1 MPKLLKNC
9 LIVFA
14 RNPVLGKVKTRIAAT
29 QDIHKALQVYK
40 TLLDYTL
47 NMVAECNFIDTRLLC
62 FAGGFPNQA
71 LPQPPF
77 ALAQQIP
84 NPNLGARMQAAFEQA
99 FAPNNQHQRVC
110 IIGSDCPYLTPNHLQ
125 LAFKALLTHKA
136 VIGPAADG
144 GYYLLGINGSM
155 PTEQLAILFNNI
167 PWGTAVVFEQTLLRF
182 KQLNIKPHHLPT
194 LADIDTWDD
203 WIQWTGNEKEE
214 GA

>member
-136 VIGPAADG
+136 VIGPPPMAVIIYWA
-144 GYYLLGINGSM
+144 S
-155 PTEQLAILFNNI
+155 
-167 PWGTAVVFEQTLLRF
+167 TAVCQQNSWRF
-182 KQLNIKPHHLPT
+182 YLIIYRGAQLSFLSKPYC
-194 LADIDTWDD
+194 
-203 WIQWTGNEKEE
+203 GSNS
-214 GA
+214 